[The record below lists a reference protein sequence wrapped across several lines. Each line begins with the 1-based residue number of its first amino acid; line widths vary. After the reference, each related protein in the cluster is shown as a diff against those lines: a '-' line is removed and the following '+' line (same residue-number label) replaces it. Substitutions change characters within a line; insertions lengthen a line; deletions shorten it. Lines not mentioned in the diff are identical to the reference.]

1 MKILDSN
8 AGEQLFEK
16 AKALKN
22 QPHNS
27 WRCIYLNL
35 DKEQRLN
42 AGRRAKF
49 VVPALTTLLRDNE
62 GYIYLCEDGDI
73 FILFQGAVR
82 PIMAKLS
89 SHFDDLKPWPL
100 WDEPADH
107 SAFTVF
113 DLSRYWP
120 AFFNLCQ
127 TKSLRAASVAQ

>member
-1 MKILDSN
+1 MKILDRN

-16 AKALKN
+16 AKSLAQ

-35 DKEQRLN
+35 DRDQRLN
-42 AGRRAKF
+42 AGRRARF
-49 VVPALTTLLRDNE
+49 VIPTLTALLENVD
-62 GYIYLCEDGDI
+62 GYIYLCDDGDI

-82 PIMAKLS
+82 PVMARLS
-89 SHFDDLKPWPL
+89 SHFADLKPWPL
-100 WDEPADH
+100 WEEP
-107 SAFTVF
+107 SNGPFTVF

-127 TKSLRAASVAQ
+127 AKSLRVAPA